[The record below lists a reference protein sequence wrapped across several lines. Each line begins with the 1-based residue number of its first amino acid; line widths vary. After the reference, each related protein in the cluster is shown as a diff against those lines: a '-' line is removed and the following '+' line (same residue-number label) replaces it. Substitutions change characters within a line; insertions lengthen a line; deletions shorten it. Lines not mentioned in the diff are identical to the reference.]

1 MTMPLDWQ
9 NSRKWKHKQNVP
21 VPEGK
26 VGAPRASRIA
36 KSDADKGRTGA
47 GSHAEWRPRRRL
59 STGTGDT
66 NLCLTVS
73 TWPGRQE
80 ILCGIGQGWCRKGL
94 QRPDNLTPS
103 FYRLEKRGQGSVS
116 ELNLMT
122 LKREET
128 GKNKGPGKQSKA
140 VGGKF

>member
-9 NSRKWKHKQNVP
+9 NSRKWKYKQNVP

-47 GSHAEWRPRRRL
+47 GSHAEWRQRRQL

-66 NLCLTVS
+66 NLCYGKYLAWAPGDTV
-73 TWPGRQE
+73 WH
-80 ILCGIGQGWCRKGL
+80 WA
-94 QRPDNLTPS
+94 
-103 FYRLEKRGQGSVS
+103 RLVPERAAQTS
-116 ELNLMT
+116 
-122 LKREET
+122 
-128 GKNKGPGKQSKA
+128 
-140 VGGKF
+140 